1 MGVDMLATMGR
12 WKKGGWSKKLGC
24 QKKGVVKK
32 QERGKSRGGG
42 GGLNK
47 RDGVVGM
54 INKGGQKNDNSG
66 DKINVGIWC
75 RLSENRKGVDHAG
88 GGGQKTGKV

>member
-1 MGVDMLATMGR
+1 M
-12 WKKGGWSKKLGC
+12 
-24 QKKGVVKK
+24 
-32 QERGKSRGGG
+32 
-42 GGLNK
+42 
-47 RDGVVGM
+47 VGM

-88 GGGQKTGKV
+88 GGGQKTGKG